1 MRITCPKCLFQQD
14 VPDENI
20 PPQAQN
26 ATCPKCKEKFQF
38 REIQEEEDFLLEE
51 EPKQR
56 ETSATLDQ
64 AVSETPEQDQAVS
77 ETPEQEKKTGD
88 EDKSL
93 WSTLE
98 DMGDLDE
105 FEPEEQN
112 REDSRESS
120 AAPWENLQH
129 YGFFPGF
136 FETVKRIMLAPG
148 PFFSQMTLSG
158 LGMPLGFF
166 ILVSVIQVL
175 AIFLWSMTAISPS
188 MAEYGIPV
196 TGLGISLIFVIILT
210 PLFAGAWLLV
220 RSALTHIFL
229 LAFQAGNS
237 GFEGTFRATA
247 YGSAPLILAVLPIFG
262 PVIGTLWSLVVT
274 IMGYRYIHGTSYTR
288 VILALVVPFLLFI
301 LMVSMMMGAYGA

>member
-38 REIQEEEDFLLEE
+38 REIPEEEDFLLEE
-51 EPKQR
+51 EPKER
-56 ETSATLDQ
+56 ETGETLDQ
-64 AVSETPEQDQAVS
+64 AVSETPD
-77 ETPEQEKKTGD
+77 QEKKTGD

-105 FEPEEQN
+105 LEPEEQD

-175 AIFLWSMTAISPS
+175 ATFVWNMTGIFPATAERGAPGMGMGMMGAGSILILFVYPLIMAAWIFLA
-188 MAEYGIPV
+188 AGV
-196 TGLGISLIFVIILT
+196 THL
-210 PLFAGAWLLV
+210 
-220 RSALTHIFL
+220 FL
-229 LAFQAGNS
+229 LAFQAGKS

-247 YGSAPLILAVLPIFG
+247 YGSAPMLLGVLPFLG
-262 PVIGTLWSLVVT
+262 PIIGAVWSLVVT
-274 IMGYRYIHGTSYTR
+274 VIGYKSIHQTSFTR
-288 VILALVVPFLLFI
+288 VILALIAPVLIIILLA
-301 LMVSMMMGAYGA
+301 SMML